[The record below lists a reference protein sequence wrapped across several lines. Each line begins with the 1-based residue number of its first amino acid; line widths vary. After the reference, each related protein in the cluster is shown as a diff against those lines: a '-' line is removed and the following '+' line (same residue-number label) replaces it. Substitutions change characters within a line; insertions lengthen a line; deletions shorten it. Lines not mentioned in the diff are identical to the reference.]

1 VATGVRTTVGIT
13 KPPAWFTGQDG
24 KDFKVMTGTT
34 GGIQSLGNKGGDD
47 DEDPIGGSSPRRT
60 YWRQIQ

>member
-1 VATGVRTTVGIT
+1 VKTTVGIT
-13 KPPAWFTGQDG
+13 KPPAWFTGSDG

-34 GGIQSLGNKGGDD
+34 GGIQSLGNKGGGGGN
-47 DEDPIGGSSPRRT
+47 PLTGGSLRRT